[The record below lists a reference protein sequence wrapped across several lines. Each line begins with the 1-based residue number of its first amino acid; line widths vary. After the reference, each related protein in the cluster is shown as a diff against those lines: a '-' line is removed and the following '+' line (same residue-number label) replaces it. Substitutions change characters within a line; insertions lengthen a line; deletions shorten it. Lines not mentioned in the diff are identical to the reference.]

1 MLSFLLG
8 RSRTGTHVLY
18 LCRVT
23 LDRMSLIEN
32 GIK

>member
-8 RSRTGTHVLY
+8 ISRTGTHVLY